1 VRGKRIGLV
10 PQDPSLSLN
19 PVRRVGPQVAEPLR
33 IHKLATRAEANARAV
48 ELLEMAGITHPAE
61 RAKQYPYQFSGGMR
75 QRALIATAL
84 AARPELII
92 A

>member
-1 VRGKRIGLV
+1 MGLV